1 MDKKVDV
8 TNKYNHE
15 ILDVKNK
22 LRQPMS
28 ISCRIRNVYCI
39 IKMDKVA
46 KGIPHFCN
54 YEFPNIAK
62 AIAGTH

>member
-1 MDKKVDV
+1 MFLDIIY
-8 TNKYNHE
+8 YN
-15 ILDVKNK
+15 LTFAVKFGG
-22 LRQPMS
+22 
-28 ISCRIRNVYCI
+28 VYCI

-54 YEFPNIAK
+54 NEFPNIAK